1 MKHLQVLLLA
11 FLRFFPRGTYG
22 LLQGYCVLVERKQ
35 PDFSGSVRFYSELML
50 IPGDPKKRCCP
61 PVKVRA
67 SGGQV
72 VSRVLAEVQ
81 LTVGSVGPKLLLWLW
96 CQTQNA

>member
-22 LLQGYCVLVERKQ
+22 LLQGYCVLAERKQ

-50 IPGDPKKRCCP
+50 IPGDPKKRF
-61 PVKVRA
+61 VALQLKYGLLEVRW
-67 SGGQV
+67 
-72 VSRVLAEVQ
+72 LAEF
-81 LTVGSVGPKLLLWLW
+81 WLK
-96 CQTQNA
+96 CSSQ